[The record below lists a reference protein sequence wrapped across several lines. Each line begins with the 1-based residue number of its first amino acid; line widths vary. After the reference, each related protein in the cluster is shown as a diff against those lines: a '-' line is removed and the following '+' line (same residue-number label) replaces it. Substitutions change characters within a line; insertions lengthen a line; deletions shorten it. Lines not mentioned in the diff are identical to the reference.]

1 MSEIV
6 EKALDLIDTFEVR
19 RARDVEESILK
30 SMTAPIVNGIEQRN
44 IIECFS
50 ERYLQDDQDGSLAS
64 FVVMSPTNIPLVF
77 FSLRCGELFSETQV
91 DKMKIGYDA
100 IIALKDLMN
109 GLCDSDEK
117 RKRAIAALQ
126 AAKDEG
132 LSPDDC
138 LPLYWK
144 KQSWKQ
150 DRKLESKKDVIR
162 VLESYP
168 AVELKLFG
176 INESAKKYWKSL
188 GLPKDFK
195 MGETLFWLK
204 GVETLKRM
212 MKYVGCKYVY
222 LFAADNEP
230 EGQLVQY
237 YRVRLGF
244 RSDSNLAANKPQ
256 FDWESQF
263 LFQSIDELMEG
274 RDQFMSKMSK

>member
-50 ERYLQDDQDGSLAS
+50 EGYLQDDQDGSLAS
-64 FVVMSPTNIPLVF
+64 FVVMSPTNIPLIF

-91 DKMKIGYDA
+91 EKMKIGYDA
-100 IIALKDLMN
+100 TIALKDLMN

-132 LSPDDC
+132 LSPDDY

-150 DRKLESKKDVIR
+150 DKKLESKKDVIR

-176 INESAKKYWKSL
+176 INESAKKYWKAL

-204 GVETLKRM
+204 GVETLRMM

-244 RSDSNLAANKPQ
+244 RSDPNLAANKPQ

-263 LFQSIDELMEG
+263 LFQSIDELMER